1 MALSEQTL
9 IVDWLTAVWVVAI
22 LIILFFWLPSKSCS
36 ILKEDSYDS
45 QIVGYWSP
53 ILLVA
58 IAGVLGLSAL
68 HLLNWFTLAL
78 LYSSSLVLNSLE
90 RYGWRVKKHS
100 QQLYQSWLFSL
111 VDALDRGLS
120 FENLEK
126 TIWKTWQT
134 VKQKFIHYIQTL
146 AIHPGIP
153 SVFALTGI
161 LSFALLLRWEHPLLE
176 LRFTHPDN
184 YRTLLVTRQILAGDY
199 PETNYLPVFPA
210 LAVVLSLLGSIEPMQ
225 VIRFLGPILGMLMVL
240 SVGYSVRALTKNG
253 SAALVAM
260 FSLGVYLFTWEQ
272 KIPTWLPE
280 SLQPWLV
287 TITDSLNASLI
298 RQWTGSELELSTIF
312 VLFALGYYF
321 DASQA
326 QRQGVGFWLN
336 LSCSLAMVAI
346 SAPLLLI
353 LVFIAGIAQTG
364 GGRLALTAI
373 ATTWSLLA
381 ILAAMPQGQ
390 FSLARSFLLTLPVGL
405 SLLAGLLFLAIAEL
419 VRLVLGKWSE
429 AFCLALIC
437 SVSLNFL
444 LPLPPSLIHL
454 EYEMAA
460 RKALEINALFPRQSW
475 TIAAPIEQLAET
487 YGFGWYQDLALFT
500 EQYSSRAGQGEF
512 HFPVAGKHL
521 FIFVEKKPFVTFPAE
536 LSVLPDSILSDHTYR
551 YYRSSVGRA
560 SLEFEALQMCE
571 AYRRAHADSKI
582 YYEDEE
588 LRIYQFKLTD
598 DRSSP

>member
-1 MALSEQTL
+1 VPSSEQTL
-9 IVDWLTAVWVVAI
+9 IIDWLTAVWVVAI
-22 LIILFFWLPSKSCS
+22 SIILFFWLPSKSCS

-68 HLLNWFTLAL
+68 HFLNWLTLAL

-90 RYGWRVKKHS
+90 CYGWRAKKHC
-100 QQLYQSWLFSL
+100 QQLYQNWLFSL

-120 FENLEK
+120 FKNLEK
-126 TIWKTWQT
+126 TIWETWQAL
-134 VKQKFIHYIQTL
+134 KQQFVCYLQTL

-153 SVFALTGI
+153 SVLALTGI
-161 LSFALLLRWEHPLLE
+161 LSFALFLRWEHPLLE

-184 YRTLLVTRQILAGDY
+184 YRTLLVTRQILAGDA
-199 PETNYLPVFPA
+199 PETNYLPVFSA
-210 LAVVLSLLGSIEPMQ
+210 LAVVLSLLGSIDPMQ

-240 SVGYSVRALTKNG
+240 SVGYSVRVLSKNG

-260 FSLGVYLFTWEQ
+260 FSLGAYLFTWEQ

-321 DASQA
+321 DASGE
-326 QRQGVGFWLN
+326 QRQRVRFWFNLN
-336 LSCSLAMVAI
+336 CSLAMVAI

-353 LVFIAGIAQTG
+353 LVFSGAIGQLG
-364 GGRLALTAI
+364 GRRLALTAI
-373 ATTWSLLA
+373 AITWSLLA
-381 ILAAMPQGQ
+381 ILAAMPQTQ
-390 FSLARSFLLTLPVGL
+390 FSWARSFLLTLPVGL
-405 SLLAGLLFLAIAEL
+405 SLLAGLSFLAIAEL

-429 AFCLALIC
+429 AFCLALIG
-437 SVSLNFL
+437 SLSLNFL
-444 LPLPPSLIHL
+444 LPLPPNLTYL

-460 RKALEINALFPRQSW
+460 RKALEINALFPRQNW

-500 EQYSSRAGQGEF
+500 EQYSSRAGQAEF
-512 HFPVAGKHL
+512 HFPVAGEHL

-536 LSVLPDSILSDHTYR
+536 PSVVPDSILSDHTYR
-551 YYRSSVGRA
+551 HYRSSVGRA

-571 AYRRAHADSKI
+571 AYRRVHSDSKI

-588 LRIYQFKLTD
+588 MRIYQFKLPD
-598 DRSSP
+598 DRSSL

>member
-1 MALSEQTL
+1 MAASGQTL
-9 IVDWLTAVWVVAI
+9 ILDWLTAVWVVAI
-22 LIILFFWLPSKSCS
+22 FVILFFWLPSKSCS
-36 ILKEDSYDS
+36 IFQEDSYYS

-68 HLLNWFTLAL
+68 HFLNWFTLAL
-78 LYSSSLVLNSLE
+78 LYSSSLVLNYLA
-90 RYGWRVKKHS
+90 RYGWHAKKYS

-111 VDALDRGLS
+111 VDALDRGLL

-126 TIWKTWQT
+126 TIWETWQT
-134 VKQKFIHYIQTL
+134 LKQKFIRYLQNL
-146 AIHPGIP
+146 AIHPEIP
-153 SVFALTGI
+153 SILALTGI
-161 LSFALLLRWEHPLLE
+161 LSFALFLRWEHPMLE
-176 LRFTHPDN
+176 LRFTRPDN
-184 YRTLLVTRQILAGDY
+184 YPTLLVTRQILAGDY
-199 PETNYLPVFPA
+199 PETSYLPVFPA
-210 LAVVLSLLGSIEPMQ
+210 LAVVLSLLGSLEPMQ

-272 KIPTWLPE
+272 TIPTWLPE

-287 TITDSLNASLI
+287 TIRDSLNASLI

-312 VLFALGYYF
+312 VLLALGYYS
-321 DASQA
+321 DASGE
-326 QRQGVGFWLN
+326 QRQRVRFWFN

-364 GGRLALTAI
+364 GGRLALAAI
-373 ATTWSLLA
+373 AITWSLLA

-444 LPLPPSLIHL
+444 LPLPPNLIYL

-487 YGFGWYQDLALFT
+487 YGFGWYQDLALFI
-500 EQYSSRAGQGEF
+500 EQYSSRAGQAEF

-536 LSVLPDSILSDHTYR
+536 PSVLPDSILSDHTYR

-560 SLEFEALQMCE
+560 SLEFEALRMCE
-571 AYRRAHADSKI
+571 AYRRAHSDSKI

-588 LRIYQFKLTD
+588 LRIYQFELTEE
-598 DRSSP
+598 RSNL